1 MVLRMKNFFGV
12 YWKIRL
18 WGEGGFMKNQYY
30 REKERKRERETE
42 TARDRESGDYLK
54 RGAWT
59 VCQFKGGWYPNNAAN
74 LVKSALAS

>member
-12 YWKIRL
+12 HWKIRL

-30 REKERKRERETE
+30 REKERKRERD
-42 TARDRESGDYLK
+42 RDSKRQREWGLPK
-54 RGAWT
+54 KGAWT